1 MRVCVFCMS
10 ESNGQVLDLTELK
23 LTIEL
28 SLEREKRKERR
39 DFFYLS
45 VCLKDSAWIIELAPG
60 GKEGDFQSDNNS
72 RRR

>member
-1 MRVCVFCMS
+1 MFCMS

-45 VCLKDSAWIIELAPG
+45 VCLKDSA
-60 GKEGDFQSDNNS
+60 
-72 RRR
+72 